1 MIEIEKVRDLNND
14 EVVVVIEASED
25 GKFACTVERYSE
37 EYFKKHI
44 LIELAILQ
52 KFNKRLE
59 LGDMYPDLYDMIRDD
74 FDFTVNIPTTEW
86 GVYSN
91 LESIAIIINNSLYEV
106 RCDMSLE
113 ELVEGRFL
121 SRQQLTIKESKN
133 DKNENDEYE
142 RRKYGIHRKS
152 KMYKRK

>member
-14 EVVVVIEASED
+14 EVVVVIEASDNGE
-25 GKFACTVERYSE
+25 FACTVERYSE

-59 LGDMYPDLYDMIRDD
+59 LGDMCSDLYDMIKDD
-74 FDFTVNIPTTEW
+74 FDFTINIPTTEW
-86 GVYSN
+86 GAYSN

-121 SRQQLTIKESKN
+121 SDN
-133 DKNENDEYE
+133 N
-142 RRKYGIHRKS
+142 
-152 KMYKRK
+152 

>member
-14 EVVVVIEASED
+14 EVVVVIEASDNGE
-25 GKFACTVERYSE
+25 FACTVERYSE

-59 LGDMYPDLYDMIRDD
+59 LGDMYSDLYDMIEGDD
-74 FDFTVNIPTTEW
+74 FDFTINIPTTEW

-113 ELVEGRFL
+113 E
-121 SRQQLTIKESKN
+121 
-133 DKNENDEYE
+133 
-142 RRKYGIHRKS
+142 
-152 KMYKRK
+152 